1 MLLLEIYLV
10 TLLLTCSYAFWN
22 GGVTEKQG
30 AGIMV
35 AGSVLT
41 ALAGTGWRGVNFG
54 VLLVD
59 LAVLIA
65 LVVLMLRTDKY
76 WLIWITAFHVIGVL
90 THVAK
95 LIDPVILPKAYSI
108 GQGFWA
114 YPMLIAL
121 VMGVG
126 EERRRKKMW

>member
-1 MLLLEIYLV
+1 VLLLEIYLA
-10 TLLLTCSYAFWN
+10 TLLLACSYAYRN

-35 AGSVLT
+35 VGSILT
-41 ALAGTGWRGVNFG
+41 ALMGTGWQGVNFG

-59 LAVLIA
+59 LAVLVA

-76 WLIWITAFHVIGVL
+76 WLLWMTAFHVIGVL
-90 THVAK
+90 THIAK
-95 LIDPVILPKAYSI
+95 MIDPLILPRAYSI

-114 YPMLIAL
+114 YPMLVAL
-121 VMGVG
+121 AMGVS
-126 EERRRKKMW
+126 EERRRREV